1 MKKHFAK
8 LLKNPLFIC
17 LILLITVCLAVGTVW
32 AKYKTEIEIGT
43 FDLSIE
49 HHDQYYAVYSED
61 DNSLEFFYG
70 VVPKKGTTS
79 KTNKTVTATYYNNL
93 TTSTSTTPEW
103 RKIASQVKSVKFV
116 NEFAP
121 VSIKD
126 WFVGFTNAT
135 SFDLTNL
142 STANASDISNLLKD
156 CYALNTL
163 MLGEKFGNSEQTFA
177 TLGIDK
183 IITGFTKKSENDVTD
198 YLSTNINL
206 GTAETYT
213 PVTYC
218 YAIDSGGNLC
228 IFQRRYVPN
237 VGETLDNHVVSAVY
251 SWRSGSGTT
260 GYTTC
265 EGGRKPQNTTY
276 NWSKNAENAYTK
288 VTVVDKI
295 KPIKLD
301 YWFKDFRVAE
311 TFDLTNLDTSDAT
324 TMAYMFYDSNK
335 PTVFDLRHFDTS
347 NVTNM
352 SYMFAKCWA
361 LETVYLSSFDTSNV
375 TNMTSMFDMRS
386 DYGYTSKLKTIFV
399 STTFVTNKVTSSNNM
414 FRLCNLL
421 EGGKGTTLATIQEL
435 GVSAADSHKAT
446 YARIDKEG
454 QQGYFTELTP

>member
-17 LILLITVCLAVGTVW
+17 LTLLITVCLAVGTVW

-43 FDLSIE
+43 FNLSIQ
-49 HHDQYYAVYSED
+49 HHDQYYAVYSKD

-70 VVPKKGTTS
+70 VVPKKGAISET
-79 KTNKTVTATYYNNL
+79 KKTVTYTYYNNL
-93 TTSTSTTPEW
+93 DTPTSTTPEW
-103 RKIASQVKSVKFV
+103 RKIASQVESVKFV

-121 VSIKD
+121 VSIKG
-126 WFVGFTNAT
+126 WFDGFTNAI
-135 SFDLTNL
+135 SFDLANL
-142 STANASDISNLLKD
+142 STENASDISNLLKD

-163 MLGEKFGNSEQTFA
+163 KLGEKFGDSEQTFA

-183 IITGFTKKSENDVTD
+183 ILTGFTKKSENDMTD
-198 YLSTNINL
+198 YLSTTINL

-213 PVTYC
+213 AVTYC

-237 VGETLDNHVVSAVY
+237 VGGTLDGYSVSAVY
-251 SWRSGSGTT
+251 SWRSGNGKT

-265 EGGRKPQNTTY
+265 EGGRKPPNVKY
-276 NWSKNAENAYTK
+276 NWSKEAENAYTK

-295 KPIKLD
+295 KPEKLD

-311 TFDLTNLDTSDAT
+311 TFDLTKLDTSDAT
-324 TMAYMFYDSNK
+324 TMAYMFYDANK
-335 PTVFDLRHFDTS
+335 PTVFDLRHFNTS
-347 NVTNM
+347 NVTDM
-352 SYMFAKCWA
+352 SYMFAKCWN

-375 TNMTSMFDMRS
+375 TNMTSMFDMTSSSAPPFNSSLVTIYVS
-386 DYGYTSKLKTIFV
+386 DS
-399 STTFVTNKVTSSNNM
+399 FVTTKVESSNKMFTRCDKLVGGNKTTLEKTSNKVD
-414 FRLCNLL
+414 
-421 EGGKGTTLATIQEL
+421 K
-435 GVSAADSHKAT
+435 T
-446 YARIDKEG
+446 YACIDKEG